1 MFGITPSFGL
11 EIAILFV
18 SALLA
23 GVTVYLGLKKGI
35 KRLSDINVVIALAM
49 VAYGAL
55 VGPTS
60 SLFDIFT
67 NAVGKMLG
75 NFWNMTFWTNP
86 FSEGSFPRDWTIFY
100 ALFWAGYGPFMGLF
114 IARISRGR
122 TVREVIGWGM
132 FGHGG
137 GRLHDP
143 RRVRLLYPVGAI
155 PRHHRRRIHPQD
167 AGRAA
172 AMMAVIDTL
181 PFSKVVMLIYC
192 AFSTIFLATTVNSGC
207 YVVAA
212 TATRRMPVD
221 ADPHRYHCTFWAVA
235 QGLLALG
242 LLAMGRP

>member
-1 MFGITPSFGL
+1 
-11 EIAILFV
+11 
-18 SALLA
+18 
-23 GVTVYLGLKKGI
+23 
-35 KRLSDINVVIALAM
+35 
-49 VAYGAL
+49 
-55 VGPTS
+55 
-60 SLFDIFT
+60 
-67 NAVGKMLG
+67 
-75 NFWNMTFWTNP
+75 
-86 FSEGSFPRDWTIFY
+86 
-100 ALFWAGYGPFMGLF
+100 MGLF

-132 FGHGG
+132 FGTVAGGFMIHGVFG
-137 GRLHDP
+137 SYTLWAQYHGIIDAVSILRTQ
-143 RRVRLLYPVGAI
+143 GA
-155 PRHHRRRIHPQD
+155 P
-167 AGRAA
+167 A

-242 LLAMGRP
+242 LLAMGGLEVAKIFGNFSGALMALPSLLLTACWLKIIREDGKDLLHTYRAKD